1 MRKLVVILG
10 LLAVLLVGCTSG
22 GGNTGE
28 RRDEGVQQPG
38 PTAVAATSVPEPTA
52 VPRPTA
58 ESPSDGGALGGAINP
73 FSLLSSSMFS
83 GGGTAGLPVASGEAD
98 PALKAALLTLEDV
111 PPGYTDL
118 QPGGMSFSFDTD
130 QGSMSMAASM
140 FTKGEAA
147 DEFPESM
154 VMSAVVVASG
164 DLLDQSLGQLQRYT
178 DSAELEREIENA
190 MGSGQIPPGISFE
203 DVRALDASG
212 LGEGGV
218 GLHMV
223 MTMDLGQFAQEFGA
237 SMPPEAEFLEK
248 GLAFDMYV
256 FVRGDRMLMVMS
268 MWPGGGPAPVDARA
282 LAEVMDGRAAT
293 AF

>member
-10 LLAVLLVGCTSG
+10 LLGLLALFFAACSSG
-22 GGNTGE
+22 GDSTGE
-28 RRDEGVQQPG
+28 RRDEGVQPPG
-38 PTAVAATSVPEPTA
+38 LTAVVPTSVPE
-52 VPRPTA
+52 PTA
-58 ESPSDGGALGGAINP
+58 ESPSDGSGLEGALNP

-83 GGGTAGLPVASGEAD
+83 GGASAGLPAASGEAD
-98 PALKAALLTLEDV
+98 PSLKAALLTLEDL
-111 PPGYTDL
+111 PPGYSDL

-140 FTKGEAA
+140 FTKGETA

-154 VMSAVVVASG
+154 VMSAVVVVSG
-164 DLLDQSLGQLQRYT
+164 DLLEQSLGELQRYT
-178 DSAELEREIENA
+178 DSAELEREMEKA
-190 MGSGQIPPGISFE
+190 LGSGQVPAGISFK
-203 DVRALDASG
+203 DVRVLDASG

-223 MTMDLGQFAQEFGA
+223 MTMDMRQLAQQFGA
-237 SMPPEAEFLEK
+237 SMPPEADFLKE

-256 FVRGDRMLMVMS
+256 FGRGDHILMVMS
-268 MWPGGGPAPVDARA
+268 MWPGGGSGPVDARA
-282 LAEVMDGRAAT
+282 LAEVMDGRAAA

>member
-10 LLAVLLVGCTSG
+10 LLAVLLAACTSG
-22 GGNTGE
+22 GDSAGE

-38 PTAVAATSVPEPTA
+38 LTAVAPTSVPE
-52 VPRPTA
+52 PTA
-58 ESPSDGGALGGAINP
+58 ESPSDGGALGGALNP
-73 FSLLSSSMFS
+73 FSLLSGSLFSS
-83 GGGTAGLPVASGEAD
+83 GGPADLLAAAGEAD
-98 PALKAALLTLEDV
+98 PSLKAALLTLEDL
-111 PPGYTDL
+111 PPGYTAL
-118 QPGGMSFSFDTD
+118 EPGEMSFSFETD

-164 DLLDQSLGQLQRYT
+164 DLLEQSLGELRRYT
-178 DSAELEREIENA
+178 STGELEREIQNA
-190 MGSGQIPPGISFE
+190 LGAGQAMPGIGIE
-203 DVRALDASG
+203 DVRVLDASG
-212 LGEGGV
+212 LGEEGV

-223 MTMDLGQFAQEFGA
+223 MTMDLGQLGQEFGA
-237 SMPPEAEFLEK
+237 SMPPEADFVSE

-256 FVRGDRMLMVMS
+256 FGRGDHLLMVMA
-268 MWPGGGPAPVDARA
+268 MWPGAGPAPVDARA
-282 LAEVMDGRAAT
+282 LAEVIDARAGA